1 LEVAGSRR
9 RTDQSLSTPR
19 GPIGPRGGFTLVEI
33 LMVVVVLGTLAA
45 IAVPRVSRAVSN
57 AKVRE
62 TANIVAGDL
71 EQAVSLSARLRR
83 PLVITWSGG
92 QYLVRDRATAPA
104 DTVRIRRNVGVTG
117 DFGVQ
122 QIQFSPATVLVFPNG
137 LVSSSLQVQVSSNG
151 FSRTVTL
158 SPAGMVR
165 VQ

>member
-1 LEVAGSRR
+1 MEGSRIS
-9 RTDQSLSTPR
+9 TQQDLSTAR
-19 GPIGPRGGFTLVEI
+19 GSMDRRRGGFTLVEI

-45 IAVPRVSRAVSN
+45 IAMPRVSRAVSN

-71 EQAVSLSARLRR
+71 EHAISLSARLRR
-83 PLVITWSGG
+83 PLVITWSGN
-92 QYLVRDRATAPA
+92 QYVVRDRATAPA

-117 DFGVQ
+117 DGGAQSIEFTP
-122 QIQFSPATVLVFPNG
+122 STVLVFPNG
-137 LVSSSLQVQVSSNG
+137 LVSSAVEVQVTSNG
-151 FSRTVTL
+151 FSRTITL